1 MTAITQAP
9 LLEVTDLSTQF
20 DTRQGL
26 LTAVNQ
32 VSFSLQR
39 GEILGLVG
47 ESGSGKSVTGFSL
60 MGLVDAPGRV
70 AGGSICFEGRELI
83 GQTAQQWQRLR
94 GNEIAMI
101 FQDPMMT
108 LNPVLRVDTQM
119 LEALHAHQS
128 ISRTDALARVREV
141 LVQVGI
147 ASPDE
152 RLMQYPHQFSGGMRQ
167 RLAIAC
173 ALLNRPK
180 LIIADEPTTALDVTV
195 QGQILYEMQALVR
208 QQATALIWITHDL
221 AIVAGLAD
229 RVAVMYAG
237 RIMEMGTVE
246 QVLDAPAHPYT
257 RGLLN
262 SVPANTPAG
271 QRLQSIVGIAPSL
284 ASLPIG
290 CAFQE
295 RCPDRLEACVHADA
309 TQLRLVNSAQSDA
322 RRWARCVQVD
332 GSL

>member
-1 MTAITQAP
+1 MTAIDLAP
-9 LLEVTDLSTQF
+9 LLAVTDLSTQF

-70 AGGSICFEGRELI
+70 AGGSIRFEGRELI
-83 GQTAQQWQRLR
+83 GQTTQQWQHLR

-128 ISRTDALARVREV
+128 ISRTNALARVREV

-152 RLMQYPHQFSGGMRQ
+152 RLIQYPHQFSGGMRQ

-208 QQATALIWITHDL
+208 QQGTALIWITHDL

-237 RIMEMGTVE
+237 RIVEMGTVE

-271 QRLQSIVGIAPSL
+271 KRLQSIVGIAPSL
-284 ASLPIG
+284 ANLPLG

-295 RCPDRLEACVHADA
+295 RCPDRREACTHADA
-309 TQLRLVNSAQSDA
+309 TQLRLVKNAQADA
-322 RRWARCVQVD
+322 RRWARCISVD
-332 GSL
+332 GGL

>member
-1 MTAITQAP
+1 MSEPSSKP
-9 LLEVTDLSTQF
+9 LLQVTDLRTQF

-26 LTAVNQ
+26 LTAVND
-32 VSFSLQR
+32 VSFSLER

-70 AGGSICFEGRELI
+70 AAGSIRFEGRELL
-83 GQTAQQWQRLR
+83 GQSQAQWRHLR

-119 LEALHAHQS
+119 LEAVFAHQQLG
-128 ISRTDALARVREV
+128 RAAALARVREV

-195 QGQILYEMQALVR
+195 QGQILYEMQALVK
-208 QQATALIWITHDL
+208 QQGTALIWITHDL

-237 RIMEMGTVE
+237 RVVEMGPVE

-257 RGLLN
+257 RGLLR
-262 SVPANTPAG
+262 SVPANTLPG
-271 QRLQSIVGIAPSL
+271 QRLQSIDGIAPSL

-290 CAFQE
+290 CAFQDRCPERQE
-295 RCPDRLEACVHADA
+295 RC
-309 TQLRLVNSAQSDA
+309 AQAQANDIRAVDPASLDA
-322 RRWARCVQVD
+322 RRWARCVNLD
-332 GSL
+332 RSA